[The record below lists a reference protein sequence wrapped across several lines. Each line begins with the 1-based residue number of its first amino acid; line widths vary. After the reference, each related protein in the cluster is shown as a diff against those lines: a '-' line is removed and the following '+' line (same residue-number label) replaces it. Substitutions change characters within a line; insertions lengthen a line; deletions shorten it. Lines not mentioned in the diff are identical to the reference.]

1 MFRQRLSK
9 VWKNKNKFI
18 DDGPRSAEWCFQKWS
33 CSSSHGWISTFSCFT
48 SPSWQNAWSMNFGL
62 VSSWPCPHSGYL
74 TLGRHLKPRRCHFH
88 KPLDIHLFP
97 TVFDKKIKRLI
108 VFFFYSVDFTGNIL
122 IHGTFIR
129 ISCISHKVAWNWRC
143 LLSKEDFYSAVLYTQ
158 KLVLVLALE
167 PLCTEADVTWLIGSL
182 WLVSLPQL
190 LHISQIMHCFSPDM
204 THHDM

>member
-74 TLGRHLKPRRCHFH
+74 TLGRHLKPRQCHFH

-108 VFFFYSVDFTGNIL
+108 VFFFILLILLGISWFTG
-122 IHGTFIR
+122 R
-129 ISCISHKVAWNWRC
+129 SS
-143 LLSKEDFYSAVLYTQ
+143 EY
-158 KLVLVLALE
+158 
-167 PLCTEADVTWLIGSL
+167 
-182 WLVSLPQL
+182 LVSAIKWLGTEDACCQRKIFTQL
-190 LHISQIMHCFSPDM
+190 CFIHRS
-204 THHDM
+204 